1 MLNSPEINNFYLEKL
16 NNYGP
21 SAQGVGWRDQ
31 KSQEIRFKQLIK
43 IIDSDDSFIINDL
56 GCGTGDLI
64 RVLDLMFKGKY
75 RYNGYDALDE
85 MITLAKKEFPEC
97 PSLGFMKITDYGQ
110 MEVCDYAVASGI
122 FNVRDGVADDEWQ
135 AYILATIHAMSHCSK
150 KGFAFN
156 ALTKYSDPERMRP
169 ELFYS
174 DPLLLFDYCKNN
186 FSKSVALLH
195 DYGIYDFTILVRKD
209 I

>member
-1 MLNSPEINNFYLEKL
+1 M
-16 NNYGP
+16 
-21 SAQGVGWRDQ
+21 
-31 KSQEIRFKQLIK
+31 
-43 IIDSDDSFIINDL
+43 
-56 GCGTGDLI
+56 I

-85 MITLAKKEFPEC
+85 MITRAKKEFPEC